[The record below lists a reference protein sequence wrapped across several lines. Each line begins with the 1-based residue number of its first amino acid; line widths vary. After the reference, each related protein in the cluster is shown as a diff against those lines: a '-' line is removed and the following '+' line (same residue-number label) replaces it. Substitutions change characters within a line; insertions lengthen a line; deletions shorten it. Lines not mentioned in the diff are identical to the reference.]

1 MKSNYEA
8 PKISALGE
16 FGTLTQLSFEGG
28 SGDSIFKSQC
38 PLGGCEDERAS

>member
-16 FGTLTQLSFEGG
+16 FGTLTQFSFDSG

-38 PLGGCEDERAS
+38 PLVGCEDERAS